1 MLKAEAV
8 EHRFFVVER
17 LAGNNKNGCGSSDGE
32 TKGFQAIVAKSAA
45 GWGGFFITP
54 FGWCARLTRETRR
67 VLT

>member
-17 LAGNNKNGCGSSDGE
+17 LAGNNKNCCGLSDGE

-45 GWGGFFITP
+45 GVGRILYNAF
-54 FGWCARLTRETRR
+54 RLVRAVTRETRR